1 MTENTIANRK
11 MTKRQR
17 MGEKALHKKNL
28 ITRTPI

>member
-17 MGEKALHKKNL
+17 MGEKALHKKTL
-28 ITRTPI
+28 